1 MKMPSYY
8 NHYSENLLIVQMD
21 CIDITMDLTII
32 LYKYCAKITK
42 CRESAVWFSSTLGIC
57 LNILQIGD
65 YKWNFVY
72 QSLALQQVNKNFT

>member
-1 MKMPSYY
+1 
-8 NHYSENLLIVQMD
+8 MD

-65 YKWNFVY
+65 YKWKFVL
-72 QSLALQQVNKNFT
+72 SIFSTLAGKQEFQLKKTC